1 MQLRIHSTAE
11 SCAMLL
17 VALTPDDIDGLVE
30 DLLALKQQPD
40 QHFHLTH
47 SGDDYI
53 DIEISLQPETRDS
66 SAGRTSFAIE
76 PDV

>member
-1 MQLRIHSTAE
+1 MQLRIHSAAE

-17 VALTPDDIDGLVE
+17 VALTPDDIDALVE
-30 DLLALKQQPD
+30 DLLALKKQPE

-53 DIEISLQPETRDS
+53 DIEISMQPETGDS
-66 SAGRTSFAIE
+66 NASRSSFAIE
-76 PDV
+76 PDA